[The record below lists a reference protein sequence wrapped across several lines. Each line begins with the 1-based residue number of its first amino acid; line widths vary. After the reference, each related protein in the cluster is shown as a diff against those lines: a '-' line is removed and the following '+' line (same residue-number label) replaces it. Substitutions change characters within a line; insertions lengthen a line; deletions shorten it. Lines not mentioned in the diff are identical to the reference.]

1 MNNLSLY
8 LTTVLIWGS
17 TWIAIT
23 FQLGEVAPLVSVAY
37 RFALAG
43 ILLMLFCALLNK
55 RLRFGWRE
63 HLLMFLQGNFLFGLN
78 YWLMYLTTE
87 RISSGLV
94 AVIFAGIVF
103 LNILNG
109 RLFLGRP
116 IQMHVLLAACI
127 GICGIAMVFWPELAA
142 VEASGKDI
150 WVALALGL
158 AATYCASIGNIVSSH
173 NQQRNIP
180 VLQANAFGMSYGA
193 LSMML
198 VAALMGLEF
207 NFDTR
212 PEYIASLLYL
222 SVFGSIIAFSCYLT
236 LVGRLGADKAS
247 YASLLFPVI
256 ALQLSAWFENFQWTW
271 LSVMGLCLVLI
282 GNVLI
287 MTPRQRILALLN
299 PERKMEAPEP

>member
-1 MNNLSLY
+1 VNNLSLY

-17 TWIAIT
+17 TWFAIT
-23 FQLGEVAPLVSVAY
+23 FQLGEVASLVSVAY

-43 ILLMLFCALLNK
+43 ILLMLFCALFGK
-55 RLRFGWRE
+55 RLRFAWRE

-109 RLFLGRP
+109 RIILGRP
-116 IQMHVLLAACI
+116 IQSHVLLAAMI
-127 GICGIAMVFWPELAA
+127 GIVGIAMVFWPELAA
-142 VEASGKDI
+142 VESAGGDI
-150 WVALALGL
+150 WLALGL
-158 AATYCASIGNIVSSH
+158 GFAATYCASLGNILSSH
-173 NQQRNIP
+173 NQERKIP

-193 LSMML
+193 LSMM
-198 VAALMGLEF
+198 VIAALMGLEF
-207 NFDTR
+207 NFDSR

-256 ALQLSAWFENFQWTW
+256 ALQLSAWFESFQWTW
-271 LSVMGLCLVLI
+271 LSILGLLLVLI

-287 MTPRQRILALLN
+287 MTPRQRLLGLLKAV
-299 PERKMEAPEP
+299 PHSKAS